1 MALLAACDTA
11 NRDIARI
18 HFKLG
23 QVSSETDLQSDV
35 PENPIIVFQWQSGFA
50 NWPEALNAHEGVSY
64 QIEFSEVDNAVVHRY
79 DIGSKLPTNA
89 GYYATRR
96 KNKSWDFGVRLVMP
110 KLKTPKMKIVISDPH
125 KRIMKPMEIIVQKL
139 NEMP

>member
-1 MALLAACDTA
+1 
-11 NRDIARI
+11 
-18 HFKLG
+18 
-23 QVSSETDLQSDV
+23 
-35 PENPIIVFQWQSGFA
+35 
-50 NWPEALNAHEGVSY
+50 
-64 QIEFSEVDNAVVHRY
+64 VDNAVVHRY